1 MRIFAVITLIKT
13 RLAAFVGGSLGQK
26 TTAET
31 VTIPKP
37 ADKICDAKYFCL
49 IIHCGKNRLMDWLE
63 IQKQGVA
70 MLDKWLGRVGQLDK
84 LSTSAL
90 AGNCYCR

>member
-1 MRIFAVITLIKT
+1 
-13 RLAAFVGGSLGQK
+13 
-26 TTAET
+26 
-31 VTIPKP
+31 
-37 ADKICDAKYFCL
+37 
-49 IIHCGKNRLMDWLE
+49 MDWFD

-90 AGNCYCR
+90 TTLLWREIVVVARF

>member
-1 MRIFAVITLIKT
+1 MFDVL
-13 RLAAFVGGSLGQK
+13 
-26 TTAET
+26 
-31 VTIPKP
+31 
-37 ADKICDAKYFCL
+37 
-49 IIHCGKNRLMDWLE
+49 HCGKNRLMDWLE

-90 AGNCYCR
+90 AGNCYCH

>member
-49 IIHCGKNRLMDWLE
+49 MYFVESQRFESGKVKVEDASLW
-63 IQKQGVA
+63 
-70 MLDKWLGRVGQLDK
+70 
-84 LSTSAL
+84 
-90 AGNCYCR
+90 

>member
-1 MRIFAVITLIKT
+1 M
-13 RLAAFVGGSLGQK
+13 GQK

-49 IIHCGKNRLMDWLE
+49 IIHCGKNRLMDWLD